1 MSTAVTK
8 KLMKNALGGSSKRGR
23 KKKSSPAAVVVFV
36 LVLVASALGIVDLDE
51 LTGGGVADQSQEQP
65 TTQAQEQPT
74 TAPAPVPAPEGVV
87 PNETY
92 FQLTAQQASVA
103 KQQLAALPVRPHY
116 EGQPSGPGGAFVEDP
131 YKRKYFGTPWT
142 DKAPGVAFSGN
153 GCRTIEDVRV
163 RDMMNVKMKNRCDVQ
178 SGVLWNP
185 YGTEQNP
192 KNDWVEFERGP
203 GSQVD
208 IDHVVAL
215 GNAWKTGAHL
225 LTEEQRTALAN
236 DPINLVAVRAG
247 ENRSKGDRDV
257 STWVPWNRDIHC
269 GYAASQVQ
277 VKSKYG
283 LWVTPAEQHV
293 LAQMLETCPAG
304 I

>member
-8 KLMKNALGGSSKRGR
+8 KLMKSALGGSSKRGR
-23 KKKSSPAAVVVFV
+23 KKKSSPAVAVV
-36 LVLVASALGIVDLDE
+36 LVLVLIASALGVVDLDD
-51 LTGGGVADQSQEQP
+51 LTGGPASD
-65 TTQAQEQPT
+65 QAQEQ
-74 TAPAPVPAPEGVV
+74 PVPAPEGEV
-87 PNETY
+87 PNEAY
-92 FQLTAQQASVA
+92 FQLTAEQASVA
-103 KQQLAALPVRPHY
+103 KQQLAALPVKPHY
-116 EGQPSGPGGAFVEDP
+116 EGQ
-131 YKRKYFGTPWT
+131 YKREYFGTPWT
-142 DKAPGVAFSGN
+142 DKAQGVAFSGN

-163 RDMMNVKMKNRCDVQ
+163 RDMMNVQMKNKCDVQ

-185 YGTEQNP
+185 YGSEQHP
-192 KNDWVEFERGP
+192 QDDWIQFERGA
-203 GSQVD
+203 GAQVD

-225 LTEEQRTALAN
+225 LSEEQRVAIAN
-236 DPINLVAVRAG
+236 DPINLVAVSAS
-247 ENRSKGDRDV
+247 ENRSKGDQDV
-257 STWVPWNRDIHC
+257 STWTPANRDIHC

>member
-8 KLMKNALGGSSKRGR
+8 KLMKSALGESSRRGR
-23 KKKSSPAAVVVFV
+23 MKSSPAVAVVLV
-36 LVLVASALGIVDLDE
+36 LVLVAGAFGVIDLDAV
-51 LTGGGVADQSQEQP
+51 TGGAVGE
-65 TTQAQEQPT
+65 QAQE
-74 TAPAPVPAPEGVV
+74 APVPAPDGKV
-87 PNETY
+87 PNEAY
-92 FQLTAQQASVA
+92 FQLTAEQASVA
-103 KQQLAALPVRPHY
+103 KQQLASLPVKPHY
-116 EGQPSGPGGAFVEDP
+116 EGQ
-131 YKRKYFGTPWT
+131 YKREYFGPPWT

-163 RDMMNVKMKNRCDVQ
+163 RDMMNVQMKNKCDVQ

-185 YGTEQNP
+185 YGSKAHPQD
-192 KNDWVEFERGP
+192 DWIQFERGA
-203 GSQVD
+203 GAKVD

-215 GNAWKTGAHL
+215 GNAWKTGAYL
-225 LTEEQRTALAN
+225 LSDEQRMAIAN
-236 DPINLVAVRAG
+236 DPINLVAVSAS
-247 ENRSKGDRDV
+247 ENRSKGDQDV
-257 STWVPWNRDIHC
+257 STWTPANRDIHC

>member
-8 KLMKNALGGSSKRGR
+8 KLMKSALGGSSKRGR
-23 KKKSSPAAVVVFV
+23 KKKSSPAVAVALVLV
-36 LVLVASALGIVDLDE
+36 LVLVASALGIVDLDD
-51 LTGGGVADQSQEQP
+51 LTGGAGSD
-65 TTQAQEQPT
+65 QAQEQ
-74 TAPAPVPAPEGVV
+74 PVPAPEGEV
-87 PNETY
+87 PNEAY
-92 FQLTAQQASVA
+92 FQLTAEQASVA
-103 KQQLAALPVRPHY
+103 KQQLAALPVKPHY
-116 EGQPSGPGGAFVEDP
+116 EGK
-131 YKRKYFGTPWT
+131 YKREYFGTPWT
-142 DKAPGVAFSGN
+142 DKAQGVAFSGN

-163 RDMMNVKMKNRCDVQ
+163 RDMMNVQMKNKCDVQ

-185 YGTEQNP
+185 YGSEQHP
-192 KNDWVEFERGP
+192 QDDWISFERGP
-203 GSQVD
+203 GSKVD

-225 LTEEQRTALAN
+225 LSDEQRVAIAN
-236 DPINLVAVRAG
+236 DPINLVAVSAS

-257 STWVPWNRDIHC
+257 STWTPWNRDIHC

>member
-8 KLMKNALGGSSKRGR
+8 KLMKSALGGSSKRGR
-23 KKKSSPAAVVVFV
+23 KKKSSPAVAVV
-36 LVLVASALGIVDLDE
+36 LVLVLIASALGIIE
-51 LTGGGVADQSQEQP
+51 LEPGMPGGPASD
-65 TTQAQEQPT
+65 QAQEQP
-74 TAPAPVPAPEGVV
+74 VPAPDGEV
-87 PNETY
+87 PNEAY
-92 FQLTAQQASVA
+92 FQLTAEQASVA
-103 KQQLAALPVRPHY
+103 KQQLAALPVKPHY
-116 EGQPSGPGGAFVEDP
+116 EGQ
-131 YKRKYFGTPWT
+131 YKREYFGTPWT
-142 DKAPGVAFSGN
+142 DKAQGVAFSGN

-163 RDMMNVKMKNRCDVQ
+163 RDMMNVQMKNKCDVQ
-178 SGVLWNP
+178 SGLLWNP
-185 YGTEQNP
+185 YGSEQHP
-192 KNDWVEFERGP
+192 QDDWIQFERGA
-203 GSQVD
+203 GAQVD

-225 LTEEQRTALAN
+225 LSEEQRVAIAN
-236 DPINLVAVRAG
+236 DPINLVAVSAS
-247 ENRSKGDRDV
+247 ENRSKGDQDV
-257 STWVPWNRDIHC
+257 STWTPANRDIHC

>member
-8 KLMKNALGGSSKRGR
+8 KLMKSALGGSSKRGR
-23 KKKSSPAAVVVFV
+23 KKKLSPAVAVV
-36 LVLVASALGIVDLDE
+36 LVLVLIAGALGIVDLDE
-51 LTGGGVADQSQEQP
+51 LTGGVGSDQAREQ
-65 TTQAQEQPT
+65 
-74 TAPAPVPAPEGVV
+74 PVPAPEGEV
-87 PNETY
+87 PNEAY

-103 KQQLAALPVRPHY
+103 KQQLAALPVKPHY
-116 EGQPSGPGGAFVEDP
+116 EGE
-131 YKRKYFGTPWT
+131 YKREYFGSPWS

-163 RDMMNVKMKNRCDVQ
+163 RDMMNVQMKNKCDVQ

-185 YGTEQNP
+185 YGSKQHP
-192 KNDWVEFERGP
+192 QDDWIQFERGA
-203 GSQVD
+203 GAQVD

-215 GNAWKTGAHL
+215 GNAWKTGAYL
-225 LTEEQRTALAN
+225 LSEEQRVAIAN
-236 DPINLVAVRAG
+236 DPINLVAVSAS
-247 ENRSKGDRDV
+247 ENRSKSDQDV
-257 STWVPWNRDIHC
+257 STWTPANRDIHC

-293 LAQMLETCPAG
+293 LAQLLETCPAG